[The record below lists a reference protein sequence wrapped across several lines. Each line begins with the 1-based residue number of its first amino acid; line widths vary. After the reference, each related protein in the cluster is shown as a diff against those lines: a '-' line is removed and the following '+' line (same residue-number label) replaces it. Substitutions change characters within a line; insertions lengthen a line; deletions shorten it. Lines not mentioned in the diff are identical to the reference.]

1 MKVAVVGA
9 GVIGTGVAYTC
20 LQAGHEVTLLDRPGR
35 DWDSVRAAM
44 HHHHRLSRLTGLR
57 GHRAELARL
66 TCSHDLTDVAKAE
79 LIVENVT
86 ETWEAKREVYAGF
99 RLAGADRSCIAANTS
114 AIPIDRLA
122 KEAPDPGRVVG
133 VHFMNPV
140 PAIDMVEVVRGPQT
154 STATLDA
161 ARAFLA
167 GMDKRAVVVDDAPG
181 FVINRILMV
190 MVNQAA
196 QLADEGVASP
206 SDIDLLFKGC
216 LGHRMGP
223 LRTADLIGI
232 DTVVNTLD
240 VLRETTGDPVFTPAR
255 RLLAMVGTRALGMK
269 TGRGFF
275 DYGMEGDGA

>member
-9 GVIGTGVAYTC
+9 GVIGTGVAYSC
-20 LQAGHEVTLLDRPGR
+20 LRAGHEVTLLDRPGK
-35 DWDSVRAAM
+35 DWESVHAAM
-44 HHHHRLSRLTGLR
+44 RHHHRLSLITEPR
-57 GHRAELARL
+57 GRRVDLARL
-66 TCSHDLTDVAKAE
+66 TCSHDFAEVAMVE

-86 ETWEAKREVYAGF
+86 ETWEAKREVYASL
-99 RLAGADRSCIAANTS
+99 RLAGADRSFIAANTS

-122 KEAPDPGRVVG
+122 REASDPGRVVG

-140 PAIDMVEVVRGPQT
+140 PVIDMVEVVRGPQT
-154 STATLDA
+154 SVETLDA
-161 ARAFLA
+161 VGAFLT
-167 GMDKRAVVVDDAPG
+167 GMGKRAVVVNDAPG

-196 QLADEGVASP
+196 QLADEGIASP

-240 VLRETTGDPVFTPAR
+240 VLREATGDAVFTPAG
-255 RLLAMVGTRALGMK
+255 RLLAMVGTRSLGMK

-275 DYGMEGDGA
+275 NYGTEDDSD